1 MDKLI
6 RNDRSITNQFNLL
19 MYEIQVHLGW
29 RHLKIVDVKEKSGLE
44 GARIE
49 I

>member
-1 MDKLI
+1 
-6 RNDRSITNQFNLL
+6 

-29 RHLKIVDVKEKSGLE
+29 LHLKIVPIADVKEKSGLE
-44 GARIE
+44 DARIK